1 MSFRRTAVVTL
12 IAMTNSFGQVDELP
26 PLPEWSEEDMRR
38 WEQGDELISDM
49 LFQSQQDTEPVAP
62 MIEGFSWQDYEREV
76 AEEKKVRDIPA
87 DVLDAYF
94 SRKPSSFLIDPQN
107 ILTRQEY
114 RDRLSFLKYHDS
126 DSRVGLYVY
135 LFEGQQDLPSEM
147 EVEQL
152 FKEQFS
158 DAGPTALVMYYMDE
172 PGRAELHLSDEL
184 IRSVGQ
190 AERRRAL
197 QSAINQA
204 RSKSQPVDQLDSFCV
219 QMSIRL
225 YWMEKAW
232 QAGIVAAPEM
242 EAERV
247 SIPNSV
253 EWRQALASWWSQW
266 SRYLLTGAF
275 LSVFLSVSRWI
286 QCRRRRYRFDDHPI
300 RPRLGFPQAASASV
314 VRRFSSHQSLSAESS
329 ERSNRR

>member
-1 MSFRRTAVVTL
+1 MSFTRTALVTL
-12 IAMTNSFGQVDELP
+12 IAMTNSLGQVDELP
-26 PLPEWSEEDMRR
+26 PLPEWSEEDLRR

-49 LFQSQQDTEPVAP
+49 LFQSQQEIEPVAP

-76 AEEKKVRDIPA
+76 AEEKKIRDIPA
-87 DVLDAYF
+87 DLLDAYF

-147 EVEQL
+147 EMEQL
-152 FKEQFS
+152 FKEHFS

-172 PGRAELHLSDEL
+172 PGRAELHLSNEL

-204 RSKSQPVDQLDSFCV
+204 RSKSQPVDQLDGFCV

-232 QAGIVAAPEM
+232 QAGIIAAPEI
-242 EAERV
+242 EAERG
-247 SIPNSV
+247 SSPSSFD
-253 EWRQALASWWSQW
+253 WRQAFATWWSQW
-266 SRYLLTGAF
+266 GHYTLMAALFSVVLLVG
-275 LSVFLSVSRWI
+275 RWI
-286 QCRRRRYRFDDHPI
+286 HHRRRQYRFDDHPI
-300 RPRLGFPQAASASV
+300 RPRLGFPQAASASL
-314 VRRFSSHQSLSAESS
+314 VRRFSLHRSLSSEPS
-329 ERSNRR
+329 ERSHRR